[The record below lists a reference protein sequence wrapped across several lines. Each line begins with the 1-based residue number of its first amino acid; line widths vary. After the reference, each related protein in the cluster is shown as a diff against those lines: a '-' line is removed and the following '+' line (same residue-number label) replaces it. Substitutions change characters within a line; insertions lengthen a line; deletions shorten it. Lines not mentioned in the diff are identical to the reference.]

1 MPLSQGITLA
11 HMAAR
16 SSCPPASPSGASVC
30 QRFVSLSSRSQVS
43 SPCATTPPPF
53 FGAPALSSPARPSRG
68 GPVRDQGWQ
77 RAALPTQCPA
87 RNSTRRVADRLSG
100 APAAPGIEPRRL
112 TPPRGDPLPDST
124 GKP

>member
-68 GPVRDQGWQ
+68 GPVREPGV
-77 RAALPTQCPA
+77 AAG
-87 RNSTRRVADRLSG
+87 RVADPMPSAKFHEESCGPPVRR
-100 APAAPGIEPRRL
+100 PRSARHRAKEAH
-112 TPPRGDPLPDST
+112 PPKR
-124 GKP
+124 